1 MSNEISK
8 KILEEMLDL
17 SVSII
22 RHTDGSDVNRSIKDQ
37 LIRSVTSIGAN
48 YAEAQDASSKK
59 DFINKIYIAKKEASE
74 TIYWLKLIAKLG
86 DNSNEIVQYEDRSR
100 KFVLL
105 LQKIINSSKENRNT
119 KQDNSS

>member
-1 MSNEISK
+1 
-8 KILEEMLDL
+8 MLDL